1 MCRYSFRFK
10 ETAMSIDTKALPW
23 ITKQVHENVGNK
35 ICVHMSL
42 CVCVFFS
49 FFFVFILFFFFY
61 SAYMCLLAAA
71 VCLRSCNIDTSLSY
85 FAARQFIRLSFG
97 KRICFVRILLF
108 EFYWIMPSYVLMSVS
123 LVDDSRSSKCRLF
136 VEDLYYIL
144 LFMGVAVV
152 VAI

>member
-1 MCRYSFRFK
+1 MQIFVSFQRNGNEYWYK
-10 ETAMSIDTKALPW
+10 SSALNYKTGTW
-23 ITKQVHENVGNK
+23 ERGEQNLCSHVFV
-35 ICVHMSL
+35 
-42 CVCVFFS
+42 CVC
-49 FFFVFILFFFFY
+49 FFFFLFCIHSFLFFY